1 MYTDLYLLTVH
12 PTGIFF
18 FCLFS
23 TIFHDEPYLTP
34 FFFLRCFL
42 LCPRTNCFLD
52 YSSYRG
58 APVWIIAV
66 SKVGSWTCRLV
77 GDGGHCFDGA
87 AEEATI
93 RGPLPERPHSTSPV
107 VLEDSTPTTETG
119 GKSSSGFGREAA
131 AEGLDL
137 LGDEGGG
144 GDVGV
149 AEIADLLESLASGGQ
164 RVHVEG
170 R

>member
-1 MYTDLYLLTVH
+1 MH
-12 PTGIFF
+12 PTGIFYF
-18 FCLFS
+18 LFV
-23 TIFHDEPYLTP
+23 FYLPGQT
-34 FFFLRCFL
+34 L
-42 LCPRTNCFLD
+42 LNSLLLSCAAFPSAPRTNPFLD

-58 APVWIIAV
+58 APVWIVAV
-66 SKVGSWTCRLV
+66 SKVGSWTCGLV

-107 VLEDSTPTTETG
+107 VLEDSAPAPEAG
-119 GKSSSGFGREAA
+119 GKPSGGFGGEAA

-137 LGDEGGG
+137 LGDESGG

-149 AEIADLLESLASGGQ
+149 AEVADLLESLASGGQ

>member
-1 MYTDLYLLTVH
+1 MH
-12 PTGIFF
+12 PTEIFF
-18 FCLFS
+18 RLFS
-23 TIFHDEPYLTP
+23 TISQDKPNLTP

-42 LCPRTNCFLD
+42 PHPRTNRSLD
-52 YSSYRG
+52 YVSYRG
-58 APVWIIAV
+58 APVWIVAV
-66 SKVGSWTCRLV
+66 SKVGSRTCRLV

-93 RGPLPERPHSTSPV
+93 WGPLSERAHSTSPM
-107 VLEDSTPTTETG
+107 VLEDSTPASETR
-119 GKSSSGFGREAA
+119 GKSSGGFGRETA

-149 AEIADLLESLASGGQ
+149 AEIADLLESLASSGQ

-170 R
+170 C